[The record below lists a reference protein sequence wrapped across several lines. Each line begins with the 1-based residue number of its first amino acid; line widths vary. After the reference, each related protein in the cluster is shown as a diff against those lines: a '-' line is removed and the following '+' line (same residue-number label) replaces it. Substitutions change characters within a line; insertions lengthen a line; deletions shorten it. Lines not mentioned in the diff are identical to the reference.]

1 MSRLTAFAALRI
13 LGILALFQLRP
24 SIVAAQDSAPQPR
37 RWEVRIASGSLIP
50 TGEQRSAVRSANL
63 TAAQLA
69 WLPRPSLAVTGTFG
83 WARSRDL
90 RFADRPKLDVFTSD
104 LGVEVRPTT
113 WFAGRA
119 ATFSPFVGAGA
130 GARSYDS
137 RSHGEGA
144 THNLSGYAALGGELG
159 AGRFALRLEV
169 RDYAS
174 GFKPLAGV
182 GTVDARNDVVV
193 MAALRFNRRADVRR

>member
-1 MSRLTAFAALRI
+1 VTFASPIGQSSTSSRL
-13 LGILALFQLRP
+13 
-24 SIVAAQDSAPQPR
+24 
-37 RWEVRIASGSLIP
+37 GSP
-50 TGEQRSAVRSANL
+50 PDTWPPG
-63 TAAQLA
+63 
-69 WLPRPSLAVTGTFG
+69 
-83 WARSRDL
+83 ARL
-90 RFADRPKLDVFTSD
+90 Q
-104 LGVEVRPTT
+104 
-113 WFAGRA
+113 
-119 ATFSPFVGAGA
+119 PFVGAGA

-182 GTVDARNDVVV
+182 GIVDARNDVVV